1 VPYIGQGLTEGR
13 RRVETFIA
21 TASQTTFNIIYDAGY
36 VDVYQNGILLAEADY
51 TATNGSQV
59 VLAVGAALND
69 EITIIA
75 HQLFSVTDTVS
86 ATQGGTF
93 TGAITASGGVV
104 GNVTGTV
111 SNISNHL
118 LDEDNMAS
126 NDATKVPSQQSVK
139 AYVDTEVSGLVD
151 SAPSTLDTLNEL
163 AAALG
168 DDANFSTTITNSIA
182 TKLPLAGGTLTGNL
196 TMENTDAGSAAGPEF
211 VLFRNSASA
220 ADADYLGQIKFD
232 GKNDAGQSIV
242 YAKITGKILDASDG
256 TEDGIIEI
264 AHKKAGSNNI
274 SARFRSDSLQLINGT
289 NLTVAGTTDLT
300 GDLTVDTNT
309 LHVDTSN
316 NRVGIGTASPSR
328 KLTVL
333 GVNNTTNFEVTDAA
347 GGNTFNIY
355 NNTTNSAVAIGTS
368 SGLISFG
375 FNGIDKV
382 HFKSNGNV
390 GIGTNSP
397 GDKLTIQSS
406 TGQLRLQGTTNTNKN
421 ISIFYNE
428 SGDYG
433 QINVDESGVNQKDL
447 WVTGLNLK
455 FGRSTSSESMRIKDD
470 GRLLIGTD
478 TSSVYY
484 NSTSQYAGDV
494 VVDMN
499 IANNVT
505 DLVLI
510 NSNNSFGSTV
520 DFATNNSAGN
530 PVRHG
535 LMGAVPDSTTAGSES
550 GRLIFSTKNT
560 TDNNIVER
568 VRIETDGALVVNNSG
583 GDAQMYFGGTSGSNR
598 MYLARSGNDSFLWN
612 VDSGVMRFGTN
623 DSEAMRI
630 DSSGN
635 VGIGTSTPATKLEV
649 AGTVTADQ
657 YNTNAALPT
666 TRPSLLLDFAN
677 SKTLDPR
684 ITFTRSSNATY
695 YDGKT
700 TAKAEENLFIYS
712 QEVASWP
719 RGSGTTITSNTATA
733 PDGTTTADRVLA
745 AANWYGA
752 YRVSLKAGQQYT
764 LSCYVKSN
772 TASNQNFVLFRENS
786 IYVAIETAT
795 TTWQRFTYTFTV
807 NSATAS
813 DYGLWNTGNGVGNDL
828 LVWGMQLEQRS
839 SATTYTATTANP
851 IVKYQPKLLTAGS
864 YGPRFDHDPI
874 TRESKGLLIEESR
887 TNYSGTTEP
896 TGTYQATQR
905 AEYGIAPDGT
915 QTAIGYEV
923 GSNTVGGSTLIY
935 WPNSGGASSADGI
948 NVTQSVYVKP
958 LTGTMVR
965 LLDNSQNKDGIF
977 LLSGD
982 GSVTGGSAT
991 TKTITHVGNQWYRI
1005 TISYTM
1011 SGTASYVQLYT
1022 YETGLQGDIAFLT
1035 WGYQREIGSFA
1046 TSFIKSNGGSSTT
1059 RAADSAVLP
1068 SSDWYDHSGTLFV
1081 DFNMVGDTT
1090 GTYGNI
1096 IQLVEDT
1103 GSRWGFI
1110 TTNSDNALR
1119 SIIYDAPN
1127 LTFPTIGTLTYGTN
1141 MQLSMTSPNGTQV
1154 VNSINGANVITTT
1167 TTAFP
1172 EPASLY
1178 IGKTISDNYN
1188 FTGTFKKISYYPQR
1202 LSNSTLQEMTKE

>member
-21 TASQTTFNIIYDAGY
+21 TANQTTFNIIYDAGY

-168 DDANFSTTITNSIA
+168 DDSNFSTTITNSIA

-242 YAKITGKILDASDG
+242 YAKITGKILDAADG

-355 NNTTNSAVAIGTS
+355 NNTTSSAVAIGTS
-368 SGLISFG
+368 SGLMSFG

-397 GDKLTIQSS
+397 SDKLTIQSS

-530 PVRHG
+530 PIRHG
-535 LMGAVPDSTTAGSES
+535 LIGAVPDSTTAGSES
-550 GRLIFSTKNT
+550 GHLIFSTKNT

-568 VRIETDGALVVNNSG
+568 
-583 GDAQMYFGGTSGSNR
+583 
-598 MYLARSGNDSFLWN
+598 
-612 VDSGVMRFGTN
+612 
-623 DSEAMRI
+623 MRI
-630 DSSGN
+630 VSSGN
-635 VGIGTSTPATKLEV
+635 VGIGTSSPSAMLHLRSGVSYQPHILLENNVSSAGDAGITFADSVENYAYRLGTDDSGNGLVITHKSGIDPVHGVDNEFFRMTTSGNISIAGNFTPTTATQDLGSTTYPWQNIYTQDMHLSNESRDTGNEIDGTKGNWTIQEGAEDLYIINNKSGKRFRFKLEE
-649 AGTVTADQ
+649 
-657 YNTNAALPT
+657 
-666 TRPSLLLDFAN
+666 LD
-677 SKTLDPR
+677 
-684 ITFTRSSNATY
+684 
-695 YDGKT
+695 
-700 TAKAEENLFIYS
+700 
-712 QEVASWP
+712 
-719 RGSGTTITSNTATA
+719 
-733 PDGTTTADRVLA
+733 
-745 AANWYGA
+745 
-752 YRVSLKAGQQYT
+752 
-764 LSCYVKSN
+764 
-772 TASNQNFVLFRENS
+772 
-786 IYVAIETAT
+786 
-795 TTWQRFTYTFTV
+795 
-807 NSATAS
+807 
-813 DYGLWNTGNGVGNDL
+813 
-828 LVWGMQLEQRS
+828 
-839 SATTYTATTANP
+839 
-851 IVKYQPKLLTAGS
+851 
-864 YGPRFDHDPI
+864 
-874 TRESKGLLIEESR
+874 
-887 TNYSGTTEP
+887 
-896 TGTYQATQR
+896 
-905 AEYGIAPDGT
+905 
-915 QTAIGYEV
+915 
-923 GSNTVGGSTLIY
+923 
-935 WPNSGGASSADGI
+935 
-948 NVTQSVYVKP
+948 
-958 LTGTMVR
+958 
-965 LLDNSQNKDGIF
+965 
-977 LLSGD
+977 
-982 GSVTGGSAT
+982 
-991 TKTITHVGNQWYRI
+991 
-1005 TISYTM
+1005 
-1011 SGTASYVQLYT
+1011 
-1022 YETGLQGDIAFLT
+1022 
-1035 WGYQREIGSFA
+1035 
-1046 TSFIKSNGGSSTT
+1046 
-1059 RAADSAVLP
+1059 
-1068 SSDWYDHSGTLFV
+1068 
-1081 DFNMVGDTT
+1081 
-1090 GTYGNI
+1090 
-1096 IQLVEDT
+1096 
-1103 GSRWGFI
+1103 
-1110 TTNSDNALR
+1110 
-1119 SIIYDAPN
+1119 
-1127 LTFPTIGTLTYGTN
+1127 
-1141 MQLSMTSPNGTQV
+1141 
-1154 VNSINGANVITTT
+1154 
-1167 TTAFP
+1167 
-1172 EPASLY
+1172 
-1178 IGKTISDNYN
+1178 
-1188 FTGTFKKISYYPQR
+1188 
-1202 LSNSTLQEMTKE
+1202 

>member
-1 VPYIGQGLTEGR
+1 MPYIGQGLTEGR

-21 TASQTTFNIIYDAGY
+21 TANQTTFNIIYDAGY

-86 ATQGGTF
+86 AVQGGTF

-168 DDANFSTTITNSIA
+168 DDSNFSTTITNSIA

-242 YAKITGKILDASDG
+242 YAKITGKILDAADG

-328 KLTVL
+328 KLTVS

-355 NNTTNSAVAIGTS
+355 NNTTSSAVAIGTS
-368 SGLISFG
+368 SGLMSFG

-397 GDKLTIQSS
+397 SDKLTIQSS

-530 PVRHG
+530 PIRHG
-535 LMGAVPDSTTAGSES
+535 LIGAVPDSTTAGSES
-550 GRLIFSTKNT
+550 GHLIFSTKNT

-568 VRIETDGALVVNNSG
+568 
-583 GDAQMYFGGTSGSNR
+583 
-598 MYLARSGNDSFLWN
+598 
-612 VDSGVMRFGTN
+612 
-623 DSEAMRI
+623 MRI
-630 DSSGN
+630 VSSGN
-635 VGIGTSTPATKLEV
+635 VGIGTSSPSAMLHLRSGVSYQPHILLENNVSSAGDAGITFADSVENYAYRLGTDDSGNGLVITHKSGIDPVHGVDNEFFRMTTSGNISIAGNFTPTTATQDLGSTTYPWQNIYTQDMHLSNESRDTGNEIDGTKGNWTIQEGAEDLYIINNKSGKRFRFKLEE
-649 AGTVTADQ
+649 
-657 YNTNAALPT
+657 
-666 TRPSLLLDFAN
+666 LD
-677 SKTLDPR
+677 
-684 ITFTRSSNATY
+684 
-695 YDGKT
+695 
-700 TAKAEENLFIYS
+700 
-712 QEVASWP
+712 
-719 RGSGTTITSNTATA
+719 
-733 PDGTTTADRVLA
+733 
-745 AANWYGA
+745 
-752 YRVSLKAGQQYT
+752 
-764 LSCYVKSN
+764 
-772 TASNQNFVLFRENS
+772 
-786 IYVAIETAT
+786 
-795 TTWQRFTYTFTV
+795 
-807 NSATAS
+807 
-813 DYGLWNTGNGVGNDL
+813 
-828 LVWGMQLEQRS
+828 
-839 SATTYTATTANP
+839 
-851 IVKYQPKLLTAGS
+851 
-864 YGPRFDHDPI
+864 
-874 TRESKGLLIEESR
+874 
-887 TNYSGTTEP
+887 
-896 TGTYQATQR
+896 
-905 AEYGIAPDGT
+905 
-915 QTAIGYEV
+915 
-923 GSNTVGGSTLIY
+923 
-935 WPNSGGASSADGI
+935 
-948 NVTQSVYVKP
+948 
-958 LTGTMVR
+958 
-965 LLDNSQNKDGIF
+965 
-977 LLSGD
+977 
-982 GSVTGGSAT
+982 
-991 TKTITHVGNQWYRI
+991 
-1005 TISYTM
+1005 
-1011 SGTASYVQLYT
+1011 
-1022 YETGLQGDIAFLT
+1022 
-1035 WGYQREIGSFA
+1035 
-1046 TSFIKSNGGSSTT
+1046 
-1059 RAADSAVLP
+1059 
-1068 SSDWYDHSGTLFV
+1068 
-1081 DFNMVGDTT
+1081 
-1090 GTYGNI
+1090 
-1096 IQLVEDT
+1096 
-1103 GSRWGFI
+1103 
-1110 TTNSDNALR
+1110 
-1119 SIIYDAPN
+1119 
-1127 LTFPTIGTLTYGTN
+1127 
-1141 MQLSMTSPNGTQV
+1141 
-1154 VNSINGANVITTT
+1154 
-1167 TTAFP
+1167 
-1172 EPASLY
+1172 
-1178 IGKTISDNYN
+1178 
-1188 FTGTFKKISYYPQR
+1188 
-1202 LSNSTLQEMTKE
+1202 

>member
-1 VPYIGQGLTEGR
+1 MPYIGQGLTEGR

-21 TASQTTFNIIYDAGY
+21 TANQTTFNIIYDAGY

-86 ATQGGTF
+86 AVQGGTF

-118 LDEDNMAS
+118 LDEDNMVS

-168 DDANFSTTITNSIA
+168 DDSNFSTTITNSIA

-242 YAKITGKILDASDG
+242 YAKITGKILDAADG

-328 KLTVL
+328 KLTVS

-355 NNTTNSAVAIGTS
+355 NNTTSSAVAIGTS
-368 SGLISFG
+368 SGLMSFG

-397 GDKLTIQSS
+397 SDKLTIQSS

-530 PVRHG
+530 PIRHG
-535 LMGAVPDSTTAGSES
+535 LIGAVPDSTTAGSES
-550 GRLIFSTKNT
+550 GHLIFSTKNT

-568 VRIETDGALVVNNSG
+568 
-583 GDAQMYFGGTSGSNR
+583 
-598 MYLARSGNDSFLWN
+598 
-612 VDSGVMRFGTN
+612 
-623 DSEAMRI
+623 MRI
-630 DSSGN
+630 VSSGN
-635 VGIGTSTPATKLEV
+635 VGIGTSSPSAMLHLRSGVSYQPHILLENNVSSAGDAGITFADSVENYAYRLGTDDSGNGLVITHKSGIDPVHGVDNEFFRMTTSGNISIAGNFTPTTATQDLGSTSNPWQNIYTQDMHLSNESRETGNEIDGTKGNWTIQEGAEDLYIINNKSGKRFRFKLEE
-649 AGTVTADQ
+649 
-657 YNTNAALPT
+657 
-666 TRPSLLLDFAN
+666 LD
-677 SKTLDPR
+677 
-684 ITFTRSSNATY
+684 
-695 YDGKT
+695 
-700 TAKAEENLFIYS
+700 
-712 QEVASWP
+712 
-719 RGSGTTITSNTATA
+719 
-733 PDGTTTADRVLA
+733 
-745 AANWYGA
+745 
-752 YRVSLKAGQQYT
+752 
-764 LSCYVKSN
+764 
-772 TASNQNFVLFRENS
+772 
-786 IYVAIETAT
+786 
-795 TTWQRFTYTFTV
+795 
-807 NSATAS
+807 
-813 DYGLWNTGNGVGNDL
+813 
-828 LVWGMQLEQRS
+828 
-839 SATTYTATTANP
+839 
-851 IVKYQPKLLTAGS
+851 
-864 YGPRFDHDPI
+864 
-874 TRESKGLLIEESR
+874 
-887 TNYSGTTEP
+887 
-896 TGTYQATQR
+896 
-905 AEYGIAPDGT
+905 
-915 QTAIGYEV
+915 
-923 GSNTVGGSTLIY
+923 
-935 WPNSGGASSADGI
+935 
-948 NVTQSVYVKP
+948 
-958 LTGTMVR
+958 
-965 LLDNSQNKDGIF
+965 
-977 LLSGD
+977 
-982 GSVTGGSAT
+982 
-991 TKTITHVGNQWYRI
+991 
-1005 TISYTM
+1005 
-1011 SGTASYVQLYT
+1011 
-1022 YETGLQGDIAFLT
+1022 
-1035 WGYQREIGSFA
+1035 
-1046 TSFIKSNGGSSTT
+1046 
-1059 RAADSAVLP
+1059 
-1068 SSDWYDHSGTLFV
+1068 
-1081 DFNMVGDTT
+1081 
-1090 GTYGNI
+1090 
-1096 IQLVEDT
+1096 
-1103 GSRWGFI
+1103 
-1110 TTNSDNALR
+1110 
-1119 SIIYDAPN
+1119 
-1127 LTFPTIGTLTYGTN
+1127 
-1141 MQLSMTSPNGTQV
+1141 
-1154 VNSINGANVITTT
+1154 
-1167 TTAFP
+1167 
-1172 EPASLY
+1172 
-1178 IGKTISDNYN
+1178 
-1188 FTGTFKKISYYPQR
+1188 
-1202 LSNSTLQEMTKE
+1202 

>member
-86 ATQGGTF
+86 AVQGGTF

-242 YAKITGKILDASDG
+242 YAKITGKILDAADG

-289 NLTVAGTTDLT
+289 NLTVAGTTELT

-355 NNTTNSAVAIGTS
+355 NNTTSSAVAIGTS
-368 SGLISFG
+368 SGLMSFG

-397 GDKLTIQSS
+397 SDKLTIQSS

-421 ISIFYNE
+421 ISILYNE

-535 LMGAVPDSTTAGSES
+535 LMGAIPDSTTAGSES
-550 GRLIFSTKNT
+550 GHLIFSTKNT

-568 VRIETDGALVVNNSG
+568 LRIDNNGNVLANTTDVDLGFTNGDTGVVLRNDGVIQVARDETSVNNSVLYVNKLNG
-583 GDAQMYFGGTSGSNR
+583 EGKLIALYKSGIQ
-598 MYLARSGNDSFLWN
+598 AGNIGIIATNNIFMSS
-612 VDSGVMRFGTN
+612 VD
-623 DSEAMRI
+623 D
-630 DSSGN
+630 
-635 VGIGTSTPATKLEV
+635 VGIGVGDDNL
-649 AGTVTADQ
+649 
-657 YNTNAALPT
+657 YPT
-666 TRPSLLLDFAN
+666 
-677 SKTLDPR
+677 
-684 ITFTRSSNATY
+684 
-695 YDGKT
+695 
-700 TAKAEENLFIYS
+700 
-712 QEVASWP
+712 
-719 RGSGTTITSNTATA
+719 
-733 PDGTTTADRVLA
+733 
-745 AANWYGA
+745 
-752 YRVSLKAGQQYT
+752 
-764 LSCYVKSN
+764 
-772 TASNQNFVLFRENS
+772 
-786 IYVAIETAT
+786 
-795 TTWQRFTYTFTV
+795 
-807 NSATAS
+807 
-813 DYGLWNTGNGVGNDL
+813 NGVGNSTNGILDIGDNNAKFRNGYFNGT
-828 LVWGMQLEQRS
+828 VNSWTGVYAKTGTSINLEN
-839 SATTYTATTANP
+839 A
-851 IVKYQPKLLTAGS
+851 AGS
-864 YGPRFDHDPI
+864 GNSSIKNAGAGSNIDLTI
-874 TRESKGLLIEESR
+874 T
-887 TNYSGTTEP
+887 
-896 TGTYQATQR
+896 TGSTDR
-905 AEYGIAPDGT
+905 MRVNNDGT
-915 QTAIGYEV
+915 INTFSNVLGGYHYYTNNSIIDTDYLANSGYVFEIAGKV
-923 GSNTVGGSTLIY
+923 N
-935 WPNSGGASSADGI
+935 PNSGGS
-948 NVTQSVYVKP
+948 TYVDP
-958 LTGTMVR
+958 FFGHIYIGHGWNGAALTAYIYYVALQPAARDVFPSG
-965 LLDNSQNKDGIF
+965 SGA
-977 LLSGD
+977 SGD
-982 GSVTGGSAT
+982 ALEVCFVS
-991 TKTITHVGNQWYRI
+991 
-1005 TISYTM
+1005 
-1011 SGTASYVQLYT
+1011 SGTEFTTIPVS
-1022 YETGLQGDIAFLT
+1022 
-1035 WGYQREIGSFA
+1035 
-1046 TSFIKSNGGSSTT
+1046 GGSSYNI
-1059 RAADSAVLP
+1059 RVKALN
-1068 SSDWYDHSGTLFV
+1068 
-1081 DFNMVGDTT
+1081 FNS
-1090 GTYGNI
+1090 TYGSNFE
-1096 IQLVEDT
+1096 LH
-1103 GSRWGFI
+1103 I
-1110 TTNSDNALR
+1110 TRKA
-1119 SIIYDAPN
+1119 
-1127 LTFPTIGTLTYGTN
+1127 
-1141 MQLSMTSPNGTQV
+1141 
-1154 VNSINGANVITTT
+1154 
-1167 TTAFP
+1167 
-1172 EPASLY
+1172 
-1178 IGKTISDNYN
+1178 
-1188 FTGTFKKISYYPQR
+1188 
-1202 LSNSTLQEMTKE
+1202 